1 MKIFAQENLH
11 QNDGAVHKPLT
22 VVGQDMHILNLVFF
36 RAVEERDS
44 HALAAMARRQAA
56 AGADALD
63 VNLGPAKKNS
73 GLLAWVLETV
83 QEAAELPL
91 FVASQILRQQELLRQ
106 NHGKITVNSVTADPV
121 ALTAAMEIAGQHET
135 GLVVLLTKPGL
146 TPFSADDRLLLAA
159 EVLETA
165 ANIGFPLEK
174 LYLDPL
180 FRSGPQGQT
189 DSQPVLETL
198 AALSM
203 LGQEKVR
210 SIAGLSSA
218 SAFLP
223 AAKRPA
229 FQQSLLPLLT
239 EAGLDA
245 VILNC
250 KDRRLMD
257 IAHSGWATA
266 TPAQL
271 AKAGGLPDPKFAG
284 VNMDKI

>member
-1 MKIFAQENLH
+1 MNAFLQE
-11 QNDGAVHKPLT
+11 AKPLT
-22 VVGQDMHILNLVFF
+22 VVGQDMHILNPVFF

-83 QEAAELPL
+83 QEAAGLPL
-91 FVASQILRQQELLRQ
+91 FVASQILRQPELLRQ
-106 NHGKITVNSVTADPV
+106 DQGRITVNSVTADPA
-121 ALTAAMEIAGQHET
+121 ALAAAMETAGQHEA

-146 TPFSADDRLLLAA
+146 MPFSADDRLLLAA

-165 ANIGFPLEK
+165 AHVGFPMGK
-174 LYLDPL
+174 LHLDPL
-180 FRSGPQGQT
+180 FRPGPQGQA

-198 AALSM
+198 AALPM
-203 LGQEKVR
+203 LCQEKVR
-210 SIAGLSSA
+210 SIAGLSGA

-229 FQQSLLPLLT
+229 LQQSLLPLLAA
-239 EAGLDA
+239 AGLDT

-250 KDRRLMD
+250 NDRRLMEL
-257 IAHSGWATA
+257 ARSSGGWNSYQTR
-266 TPAQL
+266 T
-271 AKAGGLPDPKFAG
+271 LPVSMCTKSEAA
-284 VNMDKI
+284 

>member
-1 MKIFAQENLH
+1 MKIFAQEDFR
-11 QNDGAVHKPLT
+11 QNDGAVPKPLI
-22 VVGQDMHILNLVFF
+22 VVGQDMHILNPVFF

-63 VNLGPAKKNS
+63 VNLGPTKKNS
-73 GLLAWVLETV
+73 DLLAWVLETV
-83 QEAAELPL
+83 QEAAGLPL
-91 FVASQILRQQELLRQ
+91 FVASQILRQPELLRQ
-106 NHGKITVNSVTADPV
+106 NHGRITVNSVTADPA
-121 ALTAAMEIAGQHET
+121 ALAAAMEIAGQHES

-165 ANIGFPLEK
+165 AHVGFPSEK
-174 LYLDPL
+174 LYIDPL
-180 FRSGPQGQT
+180 FRPGPQGQA

-198 AALSM
+198 AALSL

-229 FQQSLLPLLT
+229 FQQSLLPLLV

-257 IAHSGWATA
+257 IARSGWATA

-271 AKAGGLPDPKFAG
+271 ANAVG
-284 VNMDKI
+284 